1 MILSHEAQALA
12 VGVEQVATPVIKQA
26 RVPIIRDMILLAE
39 VAETALTVLTLG
51 LGEAVAAQ
59 GEEEEMLTHSQMEV
73 QGDRALPLL
82 DGITRR
88 VAAAGEEERQ
98 GLRATITPKADR
110 PQTAAA
116 QGRREENKVYSI
128 LETLPQQIKV
138 GAEVVT

>member
-51 LGEAVAAQ
+51 LGEAGAAQ

>member
-1 MILSHEAQALA
+1 
-12 VGVEQVATPVIKQA
+12 
-26 RVPIIRDMILLAE
+26 MILLAE

>member
-82 DGITRR
+82 DGIIRR